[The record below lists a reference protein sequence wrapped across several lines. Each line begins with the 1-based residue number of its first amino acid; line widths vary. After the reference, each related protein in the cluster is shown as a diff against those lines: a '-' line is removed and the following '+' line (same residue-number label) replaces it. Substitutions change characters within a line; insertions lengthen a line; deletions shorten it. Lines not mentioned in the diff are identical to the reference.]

1 MLDWMA
7 EFGIWDLGSHRT
19 IKLIFVGYSP
29 DSTCFDPGAD
39 GRGLAGNS
47 DLVFFSVKWQ
57 TYTGSNDNRVLF
69 IAQSV
74 EYLFRTT
81 YERSDE
87 MTINALLNYL
97 NAAMPVDKY
106 EDFDVQE
113 VAKAVKSLSDKG
125 KLVLE
130 GDSVRPAK

>member
-1 MLDWMA
+1 
-7 EFGIWDLGSHRT
+7 
-19 IKLIFVGYSP
+19 
-29 DSTCFDPGAD
+29 
-39 GRGLAGNS
+39 
-47 DLVFFSVKWQ
+47 
-57 TYTGSNDNRVLF
+57 
-69 IAQSV
+69 
-74 EYLFRTT
+74 
-81 YERSDE
+81 